1 MIFPGN
7 SGPFQL
13 RILKDPQSGKWEARH
28 GPVAAAVSAIAGA
41 AAAVAQRWP
50 RVGSVPVW
58 TAASAASG
66 GLLIA
71 PGWPGAGR
79 YAS

>member
-1 MIFPGN
+1 
-7 SGPFQL
+7 
-13 RILKDPQSGKWEARH
+13 
-28 GPVAAAVSAIAGA
+28 VAAAVSAIAGA

-79 YAS
+79 YTS